1 MMIKKCLAISR
12 QKHNVKMILV
22 LVILVGLLLVRYE
35 ISCWKEK
42 TSSTSYLRPIEKS
55 IDVKND
61 VKGVRNM
68 RLQWEIE
75 DLKQQILDLGA
86 SGPLP
91 SNGFSLDHESFDKRS
106 CDVPRLIHQTWK
118 SSKVDAP
125 HVRNVR
131 SWVEM
136 NPDWEYRLWTDSDIR
151 LLVARRFPDYLEMFD
166 SYPLQIQRADMFR
179 YFVMYE
185 YGGVYAD
192 MDFEALVPLSEILD
206 DDLRIENK
214 FQDSIDLVSTESSD
228 DNHVCAMVSQ
238 EPVVHAHVLYHV
250 NRLAC
255 NAITISAPGHP
266 FWLHIIEYAREIWK
280 NAKDKSDVLSTTGP
294 KMMNEALRAYV
305 VGLTKIQSQKTKDIY
320 ISTLS
325 HTTHRY
331 MEARNHRETA
341 PVHLVKPETFYPFF
355 DDRSEFLKS
364 KCETSVLDKKC
375 ASWKHMMSV
384 TDAERT
390 CANRRDSCNWLRIHN
405 FKNLPLGTYA
415 SIAVHHWHHTW
426 ISSGSKNG
434 KNDCNDFPIQEV
446 ISKPTDQ
453 SYGEQILKRAEDCVA
468 KMEYSRSHL
477 VNGGSAGGRPGI
489 SDSCEEDR
497 KRLCKDVKPGE
508 GRTHKCMD
516 SHFKDLSDACKL
528 SEYGSLDWVD
538 KDSDDGRKKK

>member
-1 MMIKKCLAISR
+1 MIKKCLAISR

-106 CDVPRLIHQTWK
+106 CEVPKLIHQTWK

-125 HVRNVR
+125 HVKNVR
-131 SWVEM
+131 SWIEK
-136 NPDWEYRLWTDSDIR
+136 NPGWEYRLWTDSDIR

-166 SYPLQIQRADMFR
+166 KYPLQIQRADMFR

-192 MDFEALVPLSEILD
+192 MDFEALLPLSEILD
-206 DDLRIENK
+206 DDLRSENK

-305 VGLTKIQSQKTKDIY
+305 VGLTKTQSQKTKDIY
-320 ISTLS
+320 INTFS
-325 HTTHRY
+325 HNT
-331 MEARNHRETA
+331 
-341 PVHLVKPETFYPFF
+341 
-355 DDRSEFLKS
+355 
-364 KCETSVLDKKC
+364 
-375 ASWKHMMSV
+375 
-384 TDAERT
+384 
-390 CANRRDSCNWLRIHN
+390 
-405 FKNLPLGTYA
+405 
-415 SIAVHHWHHTW
+415 
-426 ISSGSKNG
+426 
-434 KNDCNDFPIQEV
+434 
-446 ISKPTDQ
+446 
-453 SYGEQILKRAEDCVA
+453 
-468 KMEYSRSHL
+468 
-477 VNGGSAGGRPGI
+477 
-489 SDSCEEDR
+489 
-497 KRLCKDVKPGE
+497 
-508 GRTHKCMD
+508 
-516 SHFKDLSDACKL
+516 
-528 SEYGSLDWVD
+528 
-538 KDSDDGRKKK
+538 